1 MTTVGAV
8 GATLLLMA
16 AFVAA
21 GVLRWIGK
29 RREPVMPLPP
39 LIIPN
44 GRYPL
49 GTVEA
54 RLLPLPIPLHVPLP
68 ERALAP
74 APLRPRL
81 ADAAPPIEENGNG
94 TGNGTGDGIYE
105 EAERLPSPTETVRFR
120 RPTDEP
126 VQLIPGRL
134 EVLAGSTRHR
144 EILFVRV
151 PGKPPHLYL
160 GRDAGPAP
168 QYVGLGSPTVSRRHA
183 RFSYADG
190 RWVVRNLS
198 QTNPLVVNDEELSD
212 LDGERPLTD
221 GDRLELGEVV
231 LRFHSH

>member
-1 MTTVGAV
+1 MN
-8 GATLLLMA
+8 
-16 AFVAA
+16 
-21 GVLRWIGK
+21 GV
-29 RREPVMPLPP
+29 
-39 LIIPN
+39 
-44 GRYPL
+44 
-49 GTVEA
+49 
-54 RLLPLPIPLHVPLP
+54 
-68 ERALAP
+68 
-74 APLRPRL
+74 
-81 ADAAPPIEENGNG
+81 
-94 TGNGTGDGIYE
+94 YE
-105 EAERLPSPTETVRFR
+105 EADRVSPTETMRFR

-160 GRDAGPAP
+160 GRDPGPAP

-198 QTNPLVVNDEELSD
+198 QTNPLVVNDEELTD
-212 LDGERPLTD
+212 LDGERPLAD

>member
-54 RLLPLPIPLHVPLP
+54 RLVPIPMPVHVPLPDRVPLP

-74 APLRPRL
+74 APVRQRL
-81 ADAAPPIEENGNG
+81 ADVAPPTVEN
-94 TGNGTGDGIYE
+94 GDGIHE
-105 EAERLPSPTETVRFR
+105 EERLPSPTETVRFR

-134 EVLAGSTRHR
+134 EVLAGS
-144 EILFVRV
+144 
-151 PGKPPHLYL
+151 
-160 GRDAGPAP
+160 
-168 QYVGLGSPTVSRRHA
+168 
-183 RFSYADG
+183 
-190 RWVVRNLS
+190 
-198 QTNPLVVNDEELSD
+198 
-212 LDGERPLTD
+212 
-221 GDRLELGEVV
+221 
-231 LRFHSH
+231 

>member
-1 MTTVGAV
+1 MTTVGAL
-8 GATLLLMA
+8 GAALLLMA
-16 AFVAA
+16 AFVAV
-21 GVLRWIGK
+21 GLLRWMAK
-29 RREPVMPLPP
+29 RREEPVMPLPP

-54 RLLPLPIPLHVPLP
+54 RLMTVPVRVPLP

-74 APLRPRL
+74 MPLGPRL
-81 ADAAPPIEENGNG
+81 ADPVPPADENGNG
-94 TGNGTGDGIYE
+94 IYE
-105 EAERLPSPTETVRFR
+105 EPDRIPSPTETVRFR

-212 LDGERPLTD
+212 IDGERPLAD